1 MYTPPLVSF
10 RHLSGDDV
18 TGTLGLM
25 ALVDE
30 LDSERLDPPAA
41 SGRRGHPRLT
51 LIVVSL
57 GVMMVGIDG
66 SVVSIANPYIARDLH
81 ASLADLQWVTN
92 AYLLALAVLLI
103 VGGKLGDRY
112 GRRRMFLIGVIGFAL
127 SSVAIGLIGSITG
140 VIAFRVLQGA
150 FGALLMPNT
159 LALLRSAYS
168 AEALTSAVGTWAA
181 AAGAAT
187 AGGPIL
193 GGLLVDNVSW
203 QSVFY
208 LNVPVAILTLALGIP
223 YLLESR
229 ESHRTSID
237 WPGVV
242 TLAGGLSALI
252 FGLVK
257 AQEWTWGSPKTIS
270 TLALAV
276 VLLAGFI
283 LVEHR
288 SLAPLLPLSL
298 FKDRSVSFGSLI
310 VLLNFFAL
318 FGVLFFVSLYLQSV
332 SGYSALGAGLR
343 TLPLT
348 IVFSLASPLGARI
361 TNRFGAR
368 VPIGIGLIAVTIG
381 LLLLTTLE
389 PDSTYLHLWPSFIL
403 LGLGIGMVISAST
416 EAIVGN
422 VDVDLAGVAGG
433 LQNTAVQLGGV
444 LGTAVLGSV
453 LAGRVG
459 SVLYDKLTN
468 AGVPSGV
475 ATGLQASKEL
485 VGQGVAPVPPG
496 ATGELATAITN
507 GSHAAFMSGLHTSMF
522 VAAMVTLLGACLS
535 PLVRRGNPVP
545 EGIMVH
551 V

>member
-1 MYTPPLVSF
+1 
-10 RHLSGDDV
+10 
-18 TGTLGLM
+18 M

-30 LDSERLDPPAA
+30 LDSERLNPPAA
-41 SGRRGHPRLT
+41 GGRRGHPRLT

-112 GRRRMFLIGVIGFAL
+112 GRRRMFLIGVVGFAL

-208 LNVPVAILTLALGIP
+208 LNVPVAILTLSLGIP

-229 ESHRTSID
+229 ESHRTTID
-237 WPGVV
+237 WPGVL

-270 TLALAV
+270 TLAIAA

-288 SLAPLLPLSL
+288 SIAPLLPLSL

-348 IVFSLASPLGARI
+348 VVFSLASPLGARV

-389 PDSTYLHLWPSFIL
+389 PDSSYLHLWPSFIL

-459 SVLYDKLTN
+459 SVLYVKLTN

-475 ATGLQASKEL
+475 ATQLQASKEL

-496 ATGELATAITN
+496 ATGDLATAITN

-522 VAAMVTLLGACLS
+522 VAAMVTLLGAALA
-535 PLVRRGNPVP
+535 PLVRRGSPVP
-545 EGIMVH
+545 EGVMVH

>member
-1 MYTPPLVSF
+1 MALLDDRESQRTDPPL
-10 RHLSGDDV
+10 R
-18 TGTLGLM
+18 T
-25 ALVDE
+25 E
-30 LDSERLDPPAA
+30 
-41 SGRRGHPRLT
+41 RRGHPRLT

-66 SVVSIANPYIARDLH
+66 SVVSIANPFIARDLH

-112 GRRRMFLIGVIGFAL
+112 GRKRLFLIGVVGFAL
-127 SSVAIGLIGSITG
+127 SSVAIGLAGSITG

-150 FGALLMPNT
+150 FGAVLMPNT

-168 AEALTSAVGTWAA
+168 AQDLTRAVGVWGSS
-181 AAGAAT
+181 AGAAT
-187 AGGPIL
+187 AAGPIL
-193 GGLLVDNVSW
+193 GGLLVDDVSW

-208 LNVPVAILTLALGIP
+208 LNVPVGLLTLALGIP

-229 ESHRTSID
+229 ESHRTAID
-237 WPGVV
+237 LPGVL

-257 AQEWTWGSPKTIS
+257 AQEWTWGSPKTLV
-270 TLALAV
+270 TLGLAA
-276 VLLAGFI
+276 VLLVAFVM
-283 LVEHR
+283 VEAR
-288 SLAPLLPLSL
+288 VPAPLLPLWL
-298 FKDRSVSFGSLI
+298 FKDRSVSMGSLI

-318 FGVLFFVSLYLQSV
+318 FGVLFFISLYLQSV
-332 SGYSALGAGLR
+332 SGYSALSAGLR

-348 IVFSLASPLGARI
+348 VVFAISSPLGARV

-368 VPIGIGLIAVTIG
+368 VPICAG
-381 LLLLTTLE
+381 LLSVALALFLLTSLE
-389 PDSTYLHLWPSFIL
+389 PDSTYIHLWPEFIL

-422 VDVDLAGVAGG
+422 VDVDHAGVAGG
-433 LQNTAVQLGGV
+433 LQATAIQLGGV

-459 SVLYDKLTN
+459 SVLFGKLVG
-468 AGVPSGV
+468 AGVPAPV
-475 ATGLQASKEL
+475 AQGLLAHREL
-485 VGQGVAPVPPG
+485 VGQGIAPVPPG
-496 ATGELATAITN
+496 TGGAAAAAITN
-507 GSHAAFMSGLHTSMF
+507 GSHAAFMSGLHVAML
-522 VAAMVTLLGACLS
+522 VAAFITLLGAALA
-535 PLVRRGNPVP
+535 PLIRRG
-545 EGIMVH
+545 EGVAEGRDPIAVH
-551 V
+551 I